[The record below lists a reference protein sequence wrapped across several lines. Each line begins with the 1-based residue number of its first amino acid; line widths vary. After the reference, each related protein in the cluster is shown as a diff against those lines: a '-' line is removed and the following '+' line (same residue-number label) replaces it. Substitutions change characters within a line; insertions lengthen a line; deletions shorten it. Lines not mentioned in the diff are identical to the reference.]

1 MFMIAYIK
9 PFFNRKEKTRCLYR
23 TQNAANSPQK
33 RPFLPYFNSMFPGT
47 RSPGPG
53 AKLKPVLEQYY
64 FPTKNPLSL
73 ILDHFLYISL

>member
-1 MFMIAYIK
+1 MIAYIK
-9 PFFNRKEKTRCLYR
+9 PFFNRKLRKEKTPCLCRRKMLQIR
-23 TQNAANSPQK
+23 TKTA
-33 RPFLPYFNSMFPGT
+33 FLLYFNSMFPGT

-53 AKLKPVLEQYY
+53 AKLKPMLEQYY